1 MCFFSKNSVFFV
13 FSEKVGDPFKGVT
26 IIPRVVQEFSRF
38 FYLLPLILVFLDLL
52 KNGYKGGVFFMSNIL
67 LKKKQK
73 WLG

>member
-1 MCFFSKNSVFFV
+1 MCFFKKFRFLC

-52 KNGYKGGVFFMSNIL
+52 KNGYKGGVFYE
-67 LKKKQK
+67 
-73 WLG
+73 